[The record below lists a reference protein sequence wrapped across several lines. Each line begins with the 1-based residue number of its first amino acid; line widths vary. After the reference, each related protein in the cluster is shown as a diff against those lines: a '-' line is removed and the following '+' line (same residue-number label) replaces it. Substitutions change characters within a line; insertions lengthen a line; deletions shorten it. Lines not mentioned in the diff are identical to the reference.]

1 MNSILVT
8 GGAGYIGSHI
18 IEQLVKTKSKII
30 ILDNLSTG
38 YKKLINRKAVFI
50 KGDIKN
56 YYKLMK
62 TVKKYKIQSIIHLA
76 ASLNISEAEKNKKKY
91 FNNNVIGTL
100 NVVKCCKN
108 SSIKNIVF
116 SSSCS
121 IYGNTIG
128 AVSER
133 KRANPKGYY
142 AYTKHEGEKIIK
154 KYAKRFKYN
163 FAILRYFNI
172 AGASKSNKIGE
183 IDSSHGHL
191 FKNIAIQ
198 SLNKEPVINIYG
210 KDYKTK
216 DGTCV
221 RDYMHVSD
229 LSSAH
234 IKALKFINDKSK
246 SITLN
251 CGYGKGYSVLE
262 IVKIYK
268 KMNKKLK
275 INFTKR
281 RIGDASSVYA
291 NTKKFNETLKLKM
304 KYNSIKKIL
313 ISSIKWEKVIG
324 KKFEG
329 ISRNS

>member
-1 MNSILVT
+1 MNNILVT

-18 IEQLVKTKSKII
+18 VEQLAKTKARVII
-30 ILDNLSTG
+30 IDNLETG
-38 YKKLINRKAVFI
+38 YKKLINKNAIFV

-56 YYKLMK
+56 FKQLSKLFY
-62 TVKKYKIQSIIHLA
+62 KYKVNSVIHLA
-76 ASLNISEAEKNKKKY
+76 AYLNISEAEKNKKKY
-91 FNNNVIGTL
+91 FENNVRGTL

-108 SSIKNIVF
+108 TNIKNIVF

-121 IYGNTIG
+121 IYGNTKG
-128 AVSER
+128 AVDEN
-133 KRANPKGYY
+133 KKANPEGYY
-142 AYTKHEGEKIIK
+142 AYTKYEGEKIIK
-154 KYAKRFKYN
+154 KYAKKFKYN

-183 IDSSHGHL
+183 INSSHGHL
-191 FKNIAIQ
+191 FKNMAIQ
-198 SLNKEPVINIYG
+198 SLKKNPKINIYG

-234 IKALKFINDKSK
+234 IKALKFINNKSK
-246 SITLN
+246 SIILN

-262 IVKIYK
+262 IVKIFK
-268 KMNKKLK
+268 KMNKNLK

-281 RIGDASSVYA
+281 RMGDVGSIFA
-291 NTKKFNETLKLKM
+291 NTKKFNKTLKLKM
-304 KYNSIKKIL
+304 KYNSIEKIL
-313 ISSIKWEKVIG
+313 ASSIKWEKIIG
-324 KKFEG
+324 KKV
-329 ISRNS
+329 

>member
-1 MNSILVT
+1 MNNILIT

-18 IEQLVKTKSKII
+18 VEQLVKTKAKII
-30 ILDNLSTG
+30 IIDNMETG
-38 YKKLINRKAVFI
+38 YKKLINKDAIFV

-56 YYKLMK
+56 LKQLSKLFY
-62 TVKKYKIQSIIHLA
+62 KYKINSVIHLA
-76 ASLNISEAEKNKKKY
+76 AYLNVSEAEKNKKKY
-91 FNNNVIGTL
+91 YENNVRGTL

-108 SSIKNIVF
+108 TNVKNIVF

-121 IYGNTIG
+121 IYGNTKG
-128 AVSER
+128 AVDEN
-133 KRANPKGYY
+133 KKANPKGYY
-142 AYTKHEGEKIIK
+142 AYTKYEGEKIIK
-154 KYAKRFKYN
+154 KHAKNLKYN

-183 IDSSHGHL
+183 INSSHGHL

-198 SLNKEPVINIYG
+198 SLKKNPKINIYG

-234 IKALKFINDKSK
+234 IKALKFINNKSK
-246 SITLN
+246 SIILN

-262 IVKIYK
+262 IAKIFK
-268 KMNKKLK
+268 KMNKNLK

-281 RIGDASSVYA
+281 RMGDVGSVFA
-291 NTKKFNETLKLKM
+291 NTKKFNKTLKLKM
-304 KYNSIKKIL
+304 KYNSIEKIL
-313 ISSIKWEKVIG
+313 ASSIKWEKIIG
-324 KKFEG
+324 KKV
-329 ISRNS
+329 